1 VASVFRFPPMPAHQ
15 KTLTSAQPFHFP
27 IAAIGCLRIP
37 EPALATVGAR
47 ACDKQTASRP
57 SSVCRIHWRKLQR
70 GGARWRSHSLTVD
83 YESVRSQAGA
93 ANFKV
98 RKPKEKSGYSNE
110 AREPPGGNLAS
121 PDQACSQGHKVWRM
135 AEPRLGRCIRLRWS
149 AERSGPQRLGPR
161 AHLRAE
167 LRIKWLITSVQSLLC
182 SLSKMNA

>member
-1 VASVFRFPPMPAHQ
+1 MASVFRFPPMPAHQ

-37 EPALATVGAR
+37 EPALATVGVR

-135 AEPRLGRCIRLRWS
+135 AEPRFGRCIRCVGLRNDPVPNDLVL
-149 AERSGPQRLGPR
+149 AP
-161 AHLRAE
+161 HLRSE
-167 LRIKWLITSVQSLLC
+167 LRIKWLITSVQSSLC